1 MHYTRILTTWLN
13 KQVPTTFPDVL
24 DVDGKPLL
32 HRFTRVLGP
41 DPRYASVIFIFGTYP
56 GYRNRLKYLYGNP
69 NEVRQSVRLLKP
81 LQAYRTLPDTGV
93 YTNNKIENLKS
104 TALLDRLY
112 DGYLYRRG
120 EVILDERDAV
130 ELVDCLLSPE
140 EAALIQLQIELGN
153 K

>member
-24 DVDGKPLL
+24 DVDGKSLL
-32 HRFTRVLGP
+32 HQFTQGP
-41 DPRYASVIFIFGTYP
+41 GFGYDSVIFIFGTQP
-56 GYRNRLKYLYGNP
+56 GYRNRLKYLYGAP
-69 NEVRQSVRLLKP
+69 NEVRQAVRLLKP
-81 LQAYRTLPDTGV
+81 LQSYRALPDTGV
-93 YTNNKIENLKS
+93 YTNNKIVNLES
-104 TALLDRLY
+104 TALFDRLY
-112 DGYLYRRG
+112 DCYLYRRG